1 MNVSIKPGRAKGTI
15 AAPPSKSFAH
25 RLMICA
31 ALAHG
36 RSTVHGIS
44 QSQDMLATMD
54 CISALGVKHTL
65 RNGTLT
71 IDGGL
76 CGYADG
82 TVFPCRE
89 SGSTLRFFL
98 PIALIKPSVGVFT
111 GTERLIERGISV
123 YEKLFEEK
131 GIKLNKDKNRI
142 TVSGAL
148 TSGDYTL
155 PGNISSQFVSGLMF
169 ALPVLSG
176 DSIIKIVPPVESR
189 PYIDITID
197 TIKSFG
203 VNIIEKEPNIFY
215 IAGNQ
220 TYKCHDMNVEG
231 DWSNAAA
238 LFALNSIGGDVSVAG
253 LNNNSIQGDKL
264 CVDALNMLRKPN
276 ATIDISDCP
285 DLGPVLFATAAACNG
300 AVFTGTRRLRIK
312 ESDRAEAMAQELAKF
327 GIKCEVTENTVNVLP
342 GELRKPTEIL
352 QSHNDHRIVMALSLL
367 CSITGGEICG
377 AEAINKSYPSFFDAL
392 TAVGLEVS
400 YDN

>member
-1 MNVSIKPGRAKGTI
+1 MNVSIKPGYAKGTI

-65 RNGTLT
+65 NNDTLT

-76 CGYADG
+76 CSYPDG
-82 TVFPCRE
+82 TFFPCRE

-98 PIALIKPSVGVFT
+98 PIALVKRSVAVFT
-111 GTERLIERGISV
+111 GTERLIQRGISV
-123 YEKLFEEK
+123 YEKLFDEK
-131 GIKLNKDKNRI
+131 GIKLNKEKDKI

-148 TSGDYTL
+148 TPGDYTL

-169 ALPVLSG
+169 ALPLLSG
-176 DSIIKIVPPVESR
+176 DSTLKIVPPVESW

-203 VNIIEKEPNIFY
+203 VNITEKEPNCFY

-220 TYKCHDMNVEG
+220 SYKCSEVNVEG

-238 LFALNSIGGDVSVAG
+238 LYALNAIGGDVTVTG
-253 LNNNSIQGDKL
+253 LNENSIQGDKV
-264 CVDALNMLRKPN
+264 CVSALNRLRRPN
-276 ATIDISDCP
+276 AAIDISDCP
-285 DLGPVLFATAAACNG
+285 DLGPVLFAAAAAGHG
-300 AVFTGTRRLRIK
+300 ALFTGTKRLRIK
-312 ESDRAEAMAQELAKF
+312 ESDRAAVMAQELARF
-327 GIKCEVTENTVNVLP
+327 GIKCAVDDNTVTVLP
-342 GELRKPTEIL
+342 GELRKPTKML

-367 CSITGGEICG
+367 CSITGGEISG
-377 AEAINKSYPSFFDAL
+377 AEAINKSYPGFFDAL
-392 TAVGLEVS
+392 SAVGLEVS
-400 YDN
+400 YDT